1 MSAVINIGIVV
12 RVAEEVVNSW
22 VFRDEQD
29 YNMKIRGGKV
39 YLLPSLIV
47 QSQNK
52 MYYNCIIIFEGTNN
66 KFKKI

>member
-66 KFKKI
+66 KLKKI